1 MNILDGATVVALIST
16 LGSIIVVLI
25 QQRKGRADVTQTKA
39 LLAQEVTPSEESL
52 RGAVDRI
59 EQLTVSIAQRQ
70 VSIEDRL
77 DGLTDDVDRLKEKP

>member
-16 LGSIIVVLI
+16 LGSIVVVLI

-59 EQLTVSIAQRQ
+59 EQLATTIAERQ
-70 VSIEDRL
+70 VVVDNRL
-77 DGLTDDVDRLKEKP
+77 DALADDIDRLKGKP